1 MISATMGKT
10 NHAETSGKKKRV
22 YIMQRKARVTLHDVI
37 MAHFTGGDVR
47 LMMLDHTDPI
57 GTLNKAINKIKESNE
72 DADVRNLQ
80 DVKAAI
86 LKEKQAS
93 GTRGR
98 ARLENGETRPYKAQ
112 EVNGSVFIRLP
123 LDCIKAR
130 KGDLIS
136 VTLEDGVFKVRSN
149 M

>member
-1 MISATMGKT
+1 
-10 NHAETSGKKKRV
+10 
-22 YIMQRKARVTLHDVI
+22 MQRKARITLHDVI

-47 LMMLDHTDPI
+47 LMMMGHTDPV

-72 DADVRNLQ
+72 NADVRNLQ

-86 LKEKQAS
+86 LKEKQAN

-136 VTLEDGVFKVRSN
+136 VTLQDGVFKVTSN

>member
-1 MISATMGKT
+1 M
-10 NHAETSGKKKRV
+10 E
-22 YIMQRKARVTLHDVI
+22 RKVRVTLHDVI

-47 LMMLDHTDPI
+47 LMMRDHTDPV

-72 DADVRNLQ
+72 NADVRNLQ

-86 LKEKQAS
+86 LKEKQAN

-136 VTLEDGVFKVRSN
+136 VTLENGVFKVTSN